1 MRVRGQVFFL
11 FSFDFSSFF
20 LTPPTLRTY
29 YDFHRDTLP
38 LNLNPSPPLAR
49 LAVWVMV
56 LLPCLGHGHPAFSQ
70 NSGQDSRNPFSRSAL
85 LDPKV
90 IAILKRTVTLG
101 ERISVHRPQEELG
114 RVFEGAL

>member
-1 MRVRGQVFFL
+1 MDTLLSLRIRVRIRE
-11 FSFDFSSFF
+11 
-20 LTPPTLRTY
+20 TPS
-29 YDFHRDTLP
+29 RDP
-38 LNLNPSPPLAR
+38 
-49 LAVWVMV
+49 
-56 LLPCLGHGHPAFSQ
+56 
-70 NSGQDSRNPFSRSAL
+70 L